1 MSPGA
6 LRITVAIVCVVG
18 IAGMIVG
25 SIADNN
31 GVAITFGLVM
41 AAATLCLI
49 AVTAVTGSDGS
60 GGRDERSAITDEE
73 AAEGIE
79 QQVAALVD
87 AGADEP
93 ALRTLVGDA
102 IRLGRTAR
110 SPRRR

>member
-6 LRITVAIVCVVG
+6 VRIAVAVVCVVG

-49 AVTAVTGSDGS
+49 AVTAVTGSDKVGDP
-60 GGRDERSAITDEE
+60 GTITDEE
-73 AAEGIE
+73 AAEAIE
-79 QQVAALVD
+79 HQVRALVD
-87 AGADEP
+87 AGAEEES
-93 ALRTLVGDA
+93 LRALVGDA

-110 SPRRR
+110 PRRPSRG